1 MQYGSLKSKIV
12 SLRQIKISQ
21 WIIII
26 QSFCNK
32 QEKINSILPSYLC
45 QSCCFLSIFPSLA
58 VFFFSLFMQQLL
70 VLDYYNWGKNMI
82 KTLEKMSWEKGHIK
96 TAKANIMSVMPTA
109 YYHEKLLV
117 SFRVVYPIRRR
128 GQALTLVHY
137 GYYHKV
143 SIHSYDYH
151 YNILIYVPLS
161 LKLSCKPYW
170 WTSHLPESNPQQ
182 QLTTGAKNDERII

>member
-1 MQYGSLKSKIV
+1 MSAVIINWYILECLSVSAAHNSITKKYTTLCILCKKRLAFFQASIQQWLLIYLGLVQYGSLKSKIV

-32 QEKINSILPSYLC
+32 QEKINFILPSYLC

-96 TAKANIMSVMPTA
+96 TAKANIMSVSQ
-109 YYHEKLLV
+109 LLITM
-117 SFRVVYPIRRR
+117 R
-128 GQALTLVHY
+128 
-137 GYYHKV
+137 
-143 SIHSYDYH
+143 
-151 YNILIYVPLS
+151 N
-161 LKLSCKPYW
+161 YW
-170 WTSHLPESNPQQ
+170 
-182 QLTTGAKNDERII
+182 I